1 MLSPASLFQV
11 PRLISVVV
19 QSQVMRKTRGV
30 GGGERERGCFI
41 FATSLLSESLVQTN
55 FQLVLEH

>member
-30 GGGERERGCFI
+30 GGERERGCFI